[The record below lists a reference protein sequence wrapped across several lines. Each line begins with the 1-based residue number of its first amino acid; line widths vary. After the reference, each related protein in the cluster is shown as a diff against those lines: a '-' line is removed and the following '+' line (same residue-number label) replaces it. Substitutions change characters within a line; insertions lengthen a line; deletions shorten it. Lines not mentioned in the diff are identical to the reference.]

1 MGEVTPTRTIRAG
14 LGGYRTRF
22 YRLEGYWAFEVYGPT
37 ATYRDEPYTTREDAE
52 HAALRFIR
60 GHMNG
65 ETLTGHE
72 LAQRVNDSV

>member
-14 LGGYRTRF
+14 YEAYRARIF
-22 YRLEGYWAFEVYGPT
+22 PLEGYWAFEVYGPT

-52 HAALRFIR
+52 HAALRFIE
-60 GHMNG
+60 GHING
-65 ETLTGHE
+65 ERFNGIE